1 MQEKVRA
8 FSYHWG
14 NGYVVEEA
22 QVQGLHHL
30 PTIQLLRHT
39 EGPAAG
45 EVSVRFCHYGHN
57 GRFRRSPL
65 LMSPEE
71 IDAMRATLQE
81 TPELRALLQRLVA
94 E

>member
-14 NGYVVEEA
+14 SGYVAEEA

-30 PTIQLLRHT
+30 PTIQLLRYT

-45 EVSVRFCHYGHN
+45 EVSVRFCHYGHS

-81 TPELRALLQRLVA
+81 TPELKALLQRLVA